1 MAPGGH
7 RGVYVLGETLQA
19 TTMQREVDGLL
30 LMGACR
36 TSVAGSRSQVAGA
49 GTGGAT
55 AISVDDAE
63 GIVIMVNP
71 RSP

>member
-36 TSVAGSRSQVAGA
+36 TSVAGSRSQVAGTA
-49 GTGGAT
+49 GAT
-55 AISVDDAE
+55 AISVDGAE
-63 GIVIMVNP
+63 GTVIMVNP